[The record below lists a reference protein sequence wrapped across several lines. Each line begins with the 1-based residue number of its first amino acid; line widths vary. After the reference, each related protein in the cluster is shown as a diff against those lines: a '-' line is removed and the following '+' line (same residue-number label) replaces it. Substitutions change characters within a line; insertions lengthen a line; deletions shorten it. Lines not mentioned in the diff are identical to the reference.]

1 MVSGAPLKG
10 DLVLKCPVCAAAF
23 TNRDVHAENPFE
35 CPNCRE
41 TLHTSPWYL
50 TLCALGAA
58 LLALLISILVG
69 VGSWLLIPCG
79 CHPVVSGLLGWVD
92 LLCSCR
98 STENSS
104 LTTSS
109 AGVQRKPF
117 DRAVSLHL
125 IDKPDA
131 DKKNGS

>member
-69 VGSWLLIPCG
+69 VGSWLLIPAAAILWF
-79 CHPVVSGLLGWVD
+79 PVFWVGLIYFVRVVPPRIVPYYSSG
-92 LLCSCR
+92 R
-98 STENSS
+98 
-104 LTTSS
+104 
-109 AGVQRKPF
+109 QRKPF